1 MDNPRNEHEMSY
13 TFEQKYIGLSEY
25 IILNFYQ
32 FFVKINIWMFIFI
45 SRKISEMI
53 LFFLIEESE
62 SF

>member
-1 MDNPRNEHEMSY
+1 MDNPWTEHEMSY

-45 SRKISEMI
+45 QRKINEMI

>member
-1 MDNPRNEHEMSY
+1 MSY

-45 SRKISEMI
+45 QRKISEMI
-53 LFFLIEESE
+53 PFFLIEESE